1 MSPFKNARTQQISWI
16 NEHGTCKKSAV
27 TRILPIA
34 AAGDAYSR
42 WRRVGE
48 VLQEVVGRAFQFNE
62 PLRAD
67 GSRWSLNQIGVP
79 SKWAL
84 SLAAHDVLEQVPD
97 SWISSAYQSEL
108 ATRDRVPMLIS
119 GSMKIGRI
127 NRFLALR
134 DMALQTSGASDGQT
148 LAGASTTGTHGA
160 AIRMGAIHDT
170 FSAIHIMVGPSKA
183 VLVQPTKKPLKKAAS
198 ASLTSWLGF
207 PTEIISDDALFEA
220 AIVGLGSMGL
230 VLNVVVEVEPLY
242 FLTSVTTQHNDDKWR
257 DVLRSMSP
265 AGIAG
270 HPPNPWHLEVLA
282 TPYEQRPK
290 TAPRAWV
297 KTMVKTP
304 YDDQPGVEI
313 DPSHAVR
320 PNPDLIAFVAS
331 AANVFDTCVT
341 NASFRSA
348 ITAQMIE
355 RYHRVKTVRRALPG
369 VMFGPTGLPRRQGQ
383 SIEFVVD
390 GCAADLAVKTIL
402 DQVHSEL
409 RKGRQL
415 LGGVGIRFVGASR
428 ATLAPNKKSPTC
440 FIELPAVCNKETAKI
455 YDACGAAL
463 AKAGV
468 EFGCHWGQYLTGTKN
483 SLKTYWSDAE
493 RRSWI
498 NARKK
503 LLPTERARRIFASS
517 ILGPAGLE

>member
-1 MSPFKNARTQQISWI
+1 MVAFQNTRTQTITWI
-16 NEHGTCKKSAV
+16 NEHGTYKKPGV

-34 AAGDAYSR
+34 AAGDTYAR

-79 SKWAL
+79 TNWAL

-97 SWISSAYQSEL
+97 TWLSAAYQAEL
-108 ATRDRVPMLIS
+108 AQRDRVPMLIS

-134 DMALQTSGASDGQT
+134 DLALQTSGASDGQT

-160 AIRMGAIHDT
+160 AIRFGAIHDS
-170 FSAIHIMVGPSKA
+170 FSAIHIMVGPSQA
-183 VLVQPTKKPLKKAAS
+183 VLVQPSSKPLKKAAA

-207 PTEIISDDALFEA
+207 STEVISDDAVFEA

-230 VLNVVVEVEPLY
+230 VLNVVVEAEPLY
-242 FLTSVTTQHNDDKWR
+242 FLTSVTTPHTDDKWW

-270 HPPNPWHLEVLA
+270 HPTDPWHLEVLA
-282 TPYEQRPK
+282 TPYEQKPK

-297 KTMVKTP
+297 KTMIKTP
-304 YDDQPGVEI
+304 YEDQPGVEI
-313 DPSHAVR
+313 DPSHARR
-320 PNPDLIAFVAS
+320 PNPDLIGMIAGAS
-331 AANVFDTCVT
+331 AFLDGTMT
-341 NASFRSA
+341 NAAFRAA

-355 RYHRVKTVRRALPG
+355 RYNQVKSVHRALPG
-369 VMFGPTGLPRRQGQ
+369 VMFGPTALPKGQGQ

-390 GCAADLAVKTIL
+390 GRAAALAVETL
-402 DQVHSEL
+402 LQGLRSEL
-409 RKGRQL
+409 GKGRQF
-415 LGGVGIRFVGASR
+415 LGGIGIRFVGRSR
-428 ATLAPNKKSPTC
+428 ATLAPNNKSPTC
-440 FIELPAVCNKETAKI
+440 FIELPAIRAKETAKI

-463 AKAGV
+463 SAAGV
-468 EFGCHWGQYLTGTKN
+468 DFGCHWGQYLTGTKE
-483 SLKTYWSDAE
+483 SLKTYWSESE
-493 RRSWI
+493 RQSWI

-503 LLPTERARRIFASS
+503 LLPTAKARRIFASR